1 MVLCAM
7 WPVYS
12 SRMDLSLEINGVSE
26 LGVCV
31 CVCLCIVLSND
42 VYVCGREEGGY
53 TETIEMLFNS
63 LVLHHLEGVL
73 SKVN

>member
-1 MVLCAM
+1 MN
-7 WPVYS
+7 W
-12 SRMDLSLEINGVSE
+12 
-26 LGVCV
+26 VCV

-42 VYVCGREEGGY
+42 VYMCGREEGGY